1 MLNNRV
7 IRLQS
12 SWPMVKQFMPVIIQF
27 CLERNPI
34 TKIDIIF
41 DLRCLNN
48 SKNLFAIMVN
58 K

>member
-27 CLERNPI
+27 RLERNPI
-34 TKIDIIF
+34 TKITIRF
-41 DLRCLNN
+41 
-48 SKNLFAIMVN
+48 
-58 K
+58 